1 MTQAVVVG
9 AANRDWSFSLE
20 RLPEAGETVTG
31 HHYVADGGKGAN
43 QAVQLALL
51 GVSTTF
57 VGRVG
62 DDASGTMVVHGLRAA
77 DVDTRF
83 VGRTRGTETGT
94 GCIWVTGGD
103 DKRIVVSPGAN
114 ASLTAADV
122 DAAASAIEESALV
135 LVQLEV
141 PFGAVRRA
149 VDLASASRSAVV
161 LNAAP
166 ASADVVELLPRT
178 SVLIVNRSECAAL
191 VARAVD
197 TSAAVDEA
205 AHDLCS
211 LGAGTTIVT
220 LGSEGARVVNREASW
235 AILPV
240 PSEAVDSTGAGDA
253 FCGAVSAAL
262 LRGLGPVDAA
272 RVGVL
277 AGSLCAARRGA
288 RASREDAPR
297 ILEALAAGRPQ
308 VQ

>member
-1 MTQAVVVG
+1 MG

-211 LGAGTTIVT
+211 LGAFEVQPFDT
-220 LGSEGARVVNREASW
+220 
-235 AILPV
+235 
-240 PSEAVDSTGAGDA
+240 TGAGDA

-262 LRGLGPVDAA
+262 VRGLGPVDAA

-297 ILEALAAGRPQ
+297 ILEALAARDGDRER
-308 VQ
+308 